1 MELQQQLINA
11 QTLGS
16 VYALFALGYSM
27 VYGILEM
34 LNFAH
39 GEVFMIGGFV
49 GYLVSTAF
57 VNGDTLAANPAIVI
71 LAMLMAAVVACAV
84 LGVAIEFL
92 AYRPLRKAARLAP
105 LISALGVS
113 ILLQNVVGVITGY
126 RARPYATHLLLP
138 TDWSITIGNATI
150 PPERLLVIVVTAV
163 CLVALDIFIN
173 RSRVGRAMRATS
185 QDREA
190 ASYMGISVNLIISTT
205 FLVGSALAGVGG
217 VLTGLYYTQV
227 DFAMGFA
234 LGMKAF
240 TAAVLGGIGN
250 LRGAV
255 LGAFILAGAETFGS
269 AFISTTYKDVIAFAL
284 LIILL
289 LFKPSGLLG
298 QQTPVKV

>member
-1 MELQQQLINA
+1 MVQQQIINA
-11 QTLGS
+11 LTLGS

-49 GYLVSTAF
+49 GYLVHLPF
-57 VNGDTLAANPAIVI
+57 VSSGELTVHPAIVI
-71 LAMLMAAVVACAV
+71 GLMLVAAMVACAI
-84 LGVAIEFL
+84 LGVAIEFF

-105 LISALGVS
+105 LISALAMS
-113 ILLQNVVGVITGY
+113 ILLQNIMGVVTGY
-126 RARPYATHLLLP
+126 RARAYRTDLLLP
-138 TDWSITIGNATI
+138 HEWSIKIGSATIG
-150 PPERLLVIVVTAV
+150 PERLLVIVVGV
-163 CLVALDIFIN
+163 IVLISLDIFIS
-173 RSRVGRAMRATS
+173 RSRLGKAMRATS
-185 QDREA
+185 QDKEA
-190 ASYMGISVNLIISTT
+190 ASYQGISVNRIISIT
-205 FLVGSALAGVGG
+205 FLIGSALAGVGG
-217 VLTGLYYTQV
+217 VLTGMYYTQV

-255 LGAFILAGAETFGS
+255 LGAMILGAAETFG
-269 AFISTTYKDVIAFAL
+269 AAYISTTYKDVIAFAL

-298 QQTPVKV
+298 KQVPIKV

>member
-1 MELQQQLINA
+1 MTQQIVNIL
-11 QTLGS
+11 TLGS

-27 VYGILEM
+27 VYGILTM

-49 GYLVSTAF
+49 AF
-57 VNGDTLAANPAIVI
+57 IVQQQFLEGDQLTANPAVI
-71 LAMLMAAVVACAV
+71 ILCMLLAAMVVCGALA
-84 LGVAIEFL
+84 VAIEFF
-92 AYRPLRKAARLAP
+92 AYRPLRNAARLAP
-105 LISALGVS
+105 LISALAMS
-113 ILLQNVVGVITGY
+113 ILLRNVVGVLTHF
-126 RARPYATHLLLP
+126 RAKPIRTDLLLP
-138 TDWSITIGNATI
+138 NSWGIKIGDVTIGADRMLI
-150 PPERLLVIVVTAV
+150 IVVTIV
-163 CLVALDIFIN
+163 TLIGLEIFMG
-173 RSRVGRAMRATS
+173 RSKMGKAMRATS

-190 ASYMGISVNLIISTT
+190 ASFMGISVNRIISTT
-205 FLVGSALAGVGG
+205 FLVGAMLAGIAG

-227 DFAMGFA
+227 DFAMGFG

-255 LGAFILAGAETFGS
+255 LGAFVLATAEVLGS
-269 AFISTTYKDVIAFAL
+269 YYISFMYRDVIAFAL

-298 QQTPVKV
+298 KQIPVKV

>member
-1 MELQQQLINA
+1 MEIQQQIVNA
-11 QTLGS
+11 LTLGS

-39 GEVFMIGGFV
+39 GEVFMIGGFI
-49 GYLVSTAF
+49 GYLVALPF
-57 VNGDTLAANPAIVI
+57 VEGGTLTANPALVIV
-71 LAMLMAAVVACAV
+71 LMLIAAAVGCSAV
-84 LGVAIEFL
+84 GVTIEFL

-113 ILLQNVVGVITGY
+113 ILLQNVVGVITNY
-126 RARPYATHLLLP
+126 RARPYATDLLLP
-138 TDWSITIGNATI
+138 HSWSVKIGSATIG
-150 PPERLLVIVVTAV
+150 PERLLVIIVGA
-163 CLVALDIFIN
+163 VALIGLDLFIN
-173 RSRVGRAMRATS
+173 RTKLGKAMRATS

-190 ASYMGISVNLIISTT
+190 AAFMGISVNKIISTT
-205 FLVGSALAGVGG
+205 FLVGSALAGIGG

-255 LGAFILAGAETFGS
+255 LGAFILGGAETFGS
-269 AFISTTYKDVIAFAL
+269 AFISTTYKDVIAFSL

-289 LFKPSGLLG
+289 LLKPSGLLG

>member
-1 MELQQQLINA
+1 
-11 QTLGS
+11 
-16 VYALFALGYSM
+16 V
-27 VYGILEM
+27 
-34 LNFAH
+34 
-39 GEVFMIGGFV
+39 
-49 GYLVSTAF
+49 
-57 VNGDTLAANPAIVI
+57 
-71 LAMLMAAVVACAV
+71 AAVFACAI
-84 LGVAIEFL
+84 LGVTIEFL

-126 RARPYATHLLLP
+126 RARPYPTHLLLP
-138 TDWSITIGNATI
+138 TEWSISIGNATI
-150 PPERLLVIVVTAV
+150 PPERTLVILVTVV
-163 CLVALDIFIN
+163 CLVALDLFIN
-173 RSRVGRAMRATS
+173 RSKLGRAMRATN

-298 QQTPVKV
+298 RQTPVKV